1 MQALVAFDAFV
12 FCFHATLASLAKLRS
27 VTLRVVIHAVGS
39 YFTVDTLF
47 DSAIE
52 DDRLA
57 YQFSGSILLQIDLA
71 HFTSEL

>member
-12 FCFHATLASLAKLRS
+12 FCFHATLAKLRS
-27 VTLRVVIHAVGS
+27 VTLRVVVHAVGS
-39 YFTVDTLF
+39 NFTVDTLF

-57 YQFSGSILLQIDLA
+57 YQFSGCILLQIDLA